1 MVTVRVTRDSLQGH
15 AGDHLK
21 EWPPEIK
28 TILLS
33 EKVLGLL
40 LKFLDLFHV
49 SFSST
54 VIVRRSG
61 VIYGCCKFL
70 PILFYWLFLVPE
82 PSKPRLHS
90 DNLRQRNK
98 LELTVSW
105 LTVLSRPGPPARQLG
120 IRIVFHKRGR
130 QKHWTNFYNS
140 HSSFAIHCFR
150 SPQLLVYCYKMTRLK
165 KAFRRNI

>member
-1 MVTVRVTRDSLQGH
+1 MVTARVTGDPLQGH

-28 TILLS
+28 TILFS

-61 VIYGCCKFL
+61 VI
-70 PILFYWLFLVPE
+70 WLLQISANF
-82 PSKPRLHS
+82 
-90 DNLRQRNK
+90 
-98 LELTVSW
+98 
-105 LTVLSRPGPPARQLG
+105 VLL
-120 IRIVFHKRGR
+120 IVFSAGAK
-130 QKHWTNFYNS
+130 QAEAS
-140 HSSFAIHCFR
+140 
-150 SPQLLVYCYKMTRLK
+150 L
-165 KAFRRNI
+165 